1 MDAYIHLYTYMY
13 THMCVRIRMDTGVH
27 SYGCRHTAVGAT
39 AVPTTASDNINRS
52 CSGRGRSLPPRPRRL
67 LSHPGSR
74 FPVTSVAQPV
84 LRGDG
89 LITPAQLSV
98 RGRRVFFFFPRL
110 RSAGLP
116 RYIAGRRMLGGGP
129 AAGPGHGGDRHRP
142 ARLRPAPR
150 PAPPGGTRHM
160 AAHVRRGRVPP
171 FHVTPLICM
180 RPRARPL
187 GRHAFCGPS
196 GAAICHRAAPPG
208 GGGGQLPLVSAP
220 FRASPRPPRRRPGRR
235 PAPIRGPAL
244 FPLFRDAASAGPAA
258 PPSQP
263 LTGSSDP
270 RSFPVPGLHVPS
282 PPQTKRPLRGFPRCW
297 GKRRPGAAV
306 PLAVSCRL
314 EQTLFRFPRVF
325 DGNAGGYVEFERK
338 MLSDG
343 FKVFKRLGG
352 VCKHRQIL
360 EMCLI

>member
-1 MDAYIHLYTYMY
+1 M
-13 THMCVRIRMDTGVH
+13 
-27 SYGCRHTAVGAT
+27 
-39 AVPTTASDNINRS
+39 
-52 CSGRGRSLPPRPRRL
+52 
-67 LSHPGSR
+67 
-74 FPVTSVAQPV
+74 
-84 LRGDG
+84 
-89 LITPAQLSV
+89 
-98 RGRRVFFFFPRL
+98 FFFFPRL

-129 AAGPGHGGDRHRP
+129 APGPGHGGDRHRP

-270 RSFPVPGLHVPS
+270 GASLSPAFPFPHRHRQNVPFVAFPGAGANGLPEPLCPS
-282 PPQTKRPLRGFPRCW
+282 LCPAVWTKRCFAFLGFLMEMP
-297 GKRRPGAAV
+297 AV
-306 PLAVSCRL
+306 TWSL
-314 EQTLFRFPRVF
+314 
-325 DGNAGGYVEFERK
+325 K
-338 MLSDG
+338 
-343 FKVFKRLGG
+343 
-352 VCKHRQIL
+352 
-360 EMCLI
+360 